1 MKFSGHE
8 TFPVREGWLHKGLKL
23 VNDSPEL
30 FLDEEVA
37 DQLGVGRNMAKSIR
51 HWLLVTGL
59 TEASGGESKGQAPLL
74 RLTELGELVWAYDP
88 YFLAPGTWWI
98 LHANLVNNIDSA
110 TTWSWFFNNFSHD
123 RFDRAVCLES
133 LRRFVDSAQKR
144 VPSISTL
151 TRDLGCLLLSYARML
166 PAANDDPEDGAD
178 CPFRELGL
186 LTYYR
191 TSGYF
196 KFDRTPKVIS
206 PYVFGYVMSL
216 AFPVSSSSSKRAD
229 VRLLDAVRTSGG
241 PGRVFCLNGESLFET
256 VSRIES
262 MSEDLVQIAGLAG
275 DRTIRTVGLDTN
287 EWAGLFFESIEE
299 TSNV

>member
-8 TFPVREGWLHKGLKL
+8 TFPVREGWLHKGMKL
-23 VNDSPEL
+23 VSKSPEL
-30 FLDEEVA
+30 LLDEEAA

-59 TEASGGESKGQAPLL
+59 AEVSVGESKGKIPLL
-74 RLTELGELVWAYDP
+74 TLTDLGKLVWTFDP
-88 YFLAPGTWWI
+88 YFLSPGTWWL
-98 LHANLVNNIDSA
+98 LHANLVNNIDAA

-133 LRRFVDSAQKR
+133 LRRFVESSQKR
-144 VPSISTL
+144 IPSISTL
-151 TRDLGCLLLSYARML
+151 TRDLGCLLQSYARTI
-166 PAANDDPEDGAD
+166 PTANDDPEDGAD

-196 KFDRTPKVIS
+196 RIDRTRKELS

-216 AFPVSSSSSKRAD
+216 AFPAAAPSSKRTD
-229 VRLLDAVRTSGG
+229 VRLLDAVRKLGG

-256 VSRIES
+256 VAIIES
-262 MSEDLVQIAGLAG
+262 TSENLIQIAGLAG
-275 DRTIRTVGLDTN
+275 DRTIRTSNLEAY
-287 EWAGLFFESIEE
+287 EWASLYFESIEE